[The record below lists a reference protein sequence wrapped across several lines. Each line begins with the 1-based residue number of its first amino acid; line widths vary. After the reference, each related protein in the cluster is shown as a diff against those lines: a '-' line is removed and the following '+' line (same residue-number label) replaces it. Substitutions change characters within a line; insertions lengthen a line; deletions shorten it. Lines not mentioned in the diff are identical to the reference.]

1 MHYLSSCGQRK
12 CHAMLVLLPTVQGRW
27 LCAPRFQVGFGHSFL
42 GTDCNRT
49 TISRGQ
55 ETGSTL
61 SDVSIYGHR
70 FSAFWLRSRVGLS
83 SERFENFLS
92 LASRITGFFRLS
104 SLLVFSPSHLDYFGV
119 WNKLFSDFPDVFG
132 VAC

>member
-1 MHYLSSCGQRK
+1 MHYLSSCRQRK
-12 CHAMLVLLPTVQGRW
+12 CHAMLVLLPTVQGRS

-61 SDVSIYGHR
+61 SAVSIYGHR

-83 SERFENFLS
+83 SESF
-92 LASRITGFFRLS
+92 ASRKFRITGFFRLS

-119 WNKLFSDFPDVFG
+119 RNKLFSDFPDVFG